1 MSKWWRPLNQE
12 QIAGLVE
19 GDPLL
24 IRQNYLYNP
33 DRLPVTYTEA
43 VFVTRSKR
51 EVTLVLKGSDS
62 ATCVG
67 LSEVGLLFDD
77 GWHMTPEEWR
87 KIKSDDLVIIHEDSG
102 ERRLARFITG
112 AKHFTAKVIYEGE
125 TELSPVAARKIGPVE

>member
-12 QIAGLVE
+12 QIAGLVG

-51 EVTLVLKGSDS
+51 EVALVLKCSDT
-62 ATCVG
+62 ATSVG
-67 LSEVGLLFDD
+67 LTEVGLLFDD
-77 GWHMTPEEWR
+77 GWHMTPEGWR
-87 KIKSDDLVIIHEDSG
+87 KIKSGDLVIIHEDSG
-102 ERRLARFITG
+102 ERRSARFITG
-112 AKHFTAKVIYEGE
+112 AKHFSSKVIYEGE